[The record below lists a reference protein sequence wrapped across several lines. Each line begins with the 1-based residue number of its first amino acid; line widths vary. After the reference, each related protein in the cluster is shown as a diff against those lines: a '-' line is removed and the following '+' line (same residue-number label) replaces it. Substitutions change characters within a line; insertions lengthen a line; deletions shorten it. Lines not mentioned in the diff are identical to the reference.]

1 MKLQQKGG
9 DGEAD
14 QFCCNVASLFGT
26 ISSVYST
33 LNKLLS
39 FKVNELELQGKI
51 DNFLHHLSP

>member
-1 MKLQQKGG
+1 MG

-26 ISSVYST
+26 ISSVYSA